1 MENKVTFIKI
11 LDGQI
16 AETLVTGGFSYI
28 KEKINNNQDVYVFEK
43 NDAIIE
49 KLGEMGASSFENK
62 IIVEDSALH
71 F

>member
-1 MENKVTFIKI
+1 MENKITFIKI
-11 LDGQI
+11 LDRQI

-49 KLGEMGASSFENK
+49 KLREMGASSFENK

>member
-16 AETLVTGGFSYI
+16 AEALVAGGFSYI

>member
-1 MENKVTFIKI
+1 MENKITFIKI

-16 AETLVTGGFSYI
+16 AETLVAGGFSYI

-43 NDAIIE
+43 NDAIIK

>member
-1 MENKVTFIKI
+1 MENKITFIKI
-11 LDGQI
+11 LDEQI
-16 AETLVTGGFSYI
+16 AETLVAGGFSYI